1 MAVKRLTGALALCLC
16 TFSTSSWA
24 EPADEIIVW
33 GSATDLI
40 GTVSSG
46 SDGTVGKADFELRPL
61 MRVGELV
68 EIIPGMIA
76 TQHSG
81 TGKANQYFLRGFN
94 LDHGTDFAGFIDGMP
109 INFRT
114 HGHGQ
119 GYLDLN
125 FLIPEII
132 ERVDYSKGTHH
143 ADGGDFAVAGTAR
156 FNTYDTLP
164 RNFAELTFGGNG
176 YIRGV
181 AGASLALSRT
191 TNLLAAA
198 EAVRYDSPFKLDEDL
213 KKHTGFLKLSS
224 AKGNQKANVSL
235 SLYDASWNATD
246 QVPLRAIES
255 GAIDRLGFIDPDL
268 GGETFRAAFQAT
280 LGIGAWEFGGYLLYY
295 DFRLW
300 SNFTYFANDP
310 VNGDEFE
317 QRDHR
322 LSAGAFARSEV
333 PVAVMGKRGTLRYG
347 ANVHHDHI
355 FTVGLFNTDARQR
368 LSTVRDDMVQET
380 SLSGFA
386 ELELSLTDQLR
397 AILGLRGDAYF
408 YDVEAN
414 LAANS
419 DDGSDARLSPSIGL
433 AYAASDAVELYLNY
447 GHGFH
452 SNDVRGAAIS
462 IDPVTLAPVD
472 SVDVLVRARGG
483 EAGIRVEQGPLNA
496 SLVGFFLLLDSELVF
511 VGDAGTT
518 EPNDA
523 TKRYGLEFDAFWHAG
538 EWMVL
543 DFSTAWTHARFD
555 DVPSAM
561 NRIPQSVGFVLGA
574 GVTLFP
580 MEGLS
585 ATMRLR
591 HFGEAPLIEDDTVRS
606 EPTTL
611 VNLGLSYDW
620 RFLTF
625 GFDIYNLFGAKD
637 ADISYFYESQLAGE
651 GAPVED
657 LHLHPVEPRQFRGR
671 IRIRF

>member
-1 MAVKRLTGALALCLC
+1 MRWYVCLAAV
-16 TFSTSSWA
+16 SSMVWPVSGWA
-24 EPADEIIVW
+24 DSDSVDQITVW
-33 GSATDLI
+33 GSATNLI
-40 GTVSSG
+40 GEAKAG

-68 EIIPGMIA
+68 EVIPGMIA

-94 LDHGTDFAGFIDGMP
+94 LDHGTDFAAFIDGMP

-156 FNTYDTLP
+156 FNTYDVLP
-164 RNFAELTFGGNG
+164 QNFAELTFGGNG

-181 AGASLALSRT
+181 TGASAALSDT
-191 TNLLAAA
+191 TTLLAAA
-198 EAVRYDSPFKLDEDL
+198 EAVRYDSPFVLDEDL
-213 KKHTGFLKLSS
+213 KKHTGFIKLSS
-224 AKGNQKANVSL
+224 AKGNHRAEVSL
-235 SLYDASWNATD
+235 SLYDARWNSTD

-255 GAIDRLGFIDPDL
+255 GMIDRLGFIDPDL
-268 GGETFRAAFQAT
+268 GGETFRTAFQAT
-280 LGIGAWEFGGYLLYY
+280 VGIGAWEFGAYLLYY
-295 DFRLW
+295 DFSLW

-317 QRDHR
+317 QRDRR
-322 LSAGAFARSEV
+322 LSAGGFVRSGT
-333 PVAVMGKRGTLRYG
+333 PVTLMGKTGQLRTG
-347 ANVHHDHI
+347 ATVHHDHI
-355 FTVGLFNTDARQR
+355 FTVGLFNTDARTR
-368 LSTVRDDMVQET
+368 LSTVRDDTVQET

-386 ELELSLTDQLR
+386 ELELALSERLR
-397 AILGLRGDAYF
+397 ALLGLRGDAFF
-408 YDVEAN
+408 YDVSAQ
-414 LAANS
+414 LGANS
-419 DDGSDARLSPSIGL
+419 GSGSDGRLSPSVGL
-433 AYAASDAVELYLNY
+433 AYAASDAVEFYANY

-472 SVDVLVRARGG
+472 AVDVLVRARGG
-483 EAGIRVEQGPLNA
+483 EAGVRVEQGGINA

-523 TKRYGLEFDAFWHAG
+523 TKRFGLEFDAFWQMND
-538 EWMVL
+538 WFVV
-543 DFSTAWTHARFD
+543 DISTAWTHARFKDAAPD
-555 DVPSAM
+555 D
-561 NRIPQSVGFVLGA
+561 RIPQSVGFVLGA
-574 GVTLFP
+574 GATVIP
-580 MEGLS
+580 AEGLS
-585 ATMRLR
+585 ATLRLR

-606 EPTTL
+606 DPTTL
-611 VNLGLSYDW
+611 VNLGLTYEW
-620 RFLTF
+620 RFLSF
-625 GFDIYNLFGAKD
+625 GFDIYNLFNAEH

-651 GAPVED
+651 AAPVED
-657 LHLHPVEPRQFRGR
+657 IHLHPVEPRQFRGS
-671 IRIRF
+671 IRLRF